1 MDLTKDTPT
10 SLTYQNINFLQF
22 KEILR
27 KIQ

>member
-1 MDLTKDTPT
+1 MGLTKDTPT
-10 SLTYQNINFLQF
+10 SLTYQTINFLQF